1 VLGRLVGVRPVV
13 VDEVGCRPAVAGAVV
28 VAAGAAGAA
37 GVVSVGA
44 VVAAGA
50 AGSGAVGVLGVAAVD
65 GSGALAVVSAEGVG
79 VAGAATVS
87 AGADVDV
94 DVTASGDA
102 VTAIAGT
109 MPNALVTR
117 TVPVAAV
124 MRAAVRQL
132 GRCFI
137 GSGSSTCERLSGQP
151 GPAVGYGRLLGA

>member
-65 GSGALAVVSAEGVG
+65 GSGALAVVSAEGV
-79 VAGAATVS
+79 AGAATVS

-102 VTAIAGT
+102 ATAIAGT